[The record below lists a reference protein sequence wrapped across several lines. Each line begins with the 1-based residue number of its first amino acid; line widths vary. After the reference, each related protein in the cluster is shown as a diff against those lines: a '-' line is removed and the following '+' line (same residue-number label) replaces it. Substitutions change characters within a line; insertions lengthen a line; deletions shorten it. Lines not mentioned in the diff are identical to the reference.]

1 MHQQTATVDHL
12 PKMYSQ
18 EGSETTLQ
26 QSDRWKVFHDDLLE
40 PQFYPDPLMFRNS
53 LQNLTR
59 DDIELLKNLTSSKA
73 TIRVLAPYLQIMRK
87 KIIESAAKKP
97 RLHKPKAVSSGVF
110 IDKKVNAQFTSVS
123 PDISEKLEMIVSIHD
138 TADVLQLLLQAK
150 TVVSYLVNPARN
162 EIFQSPRHVEST
174 TGTLTRTIEDGTTM
188 AAHVAFT
195 KSYSVSENV
204 AADPKYPL
212 GVGFPDSLVKFA
224 LCVPIKTPDNKVV
237 GVYEL
242 TRDAFD
248 VPFDNKDVQLALA
261 VTSWMGVA
269 ILQNSLYTNI
279 IKKQEITSYLAQ
291 LTDHYH
297 AGTVDVS
304 KTLSDITIF
313 ARETI
318 GAERCNLFMV
328 KKRTKGSFTL
338 EEYDQGMDRSMSMY
352 KRRTK
357 RVINSDVSTLGKVL
371 LKKIAMKT
379 HTVVSEVIVDGNP
392 VRSELCVPIFSN
404 KEPIGALQLTN
415 KRAAKEFDQLDLETL
430 EIFATYCSL
439 NMTHLNLHEKLRKS
453 ELNNRIYQEMLFHH
467 IKPCVHDQDAV
478 KHYSSELPD
487 QFFSFSYYPSPDDTP
502 KLVEMTINMFH
513 EVLGDSFMVLNNV
526 PKFVLTVKNCY
537 RPNPYHNYVHAFGV
551 THAMANIIT
560 RYHRVFTGLERKGLM
575 VAALCHDVDHRGY
588 NNNFLQLTQHHLVS
602 LYESS
607 PLENHHFAVAKL
619 IIQQC
624 GMFKY
629 LTTPIYNDLLA
640 EVYEAIIATDLS
652 LYFQCKIELMKIA
665 EEKTFTF
672 VNVDHRRLVKNLM
685 MTACDLSGQTK
696 PLATCQKI
704 TEDVYEEFYQQ
715 GDVEKKMGYVPLPT
729 MDREKK
735 DFLFENQV
743 QFLSVIVI
751 PCMETVSRI
760 FNTISPMV
768 RETKELLQEW
778 KELLQIKEESLWEP
792 GKSLSLKPKL

>member
-1 MHQQTATVDHL
+1 
-12 PKMYSQ
+12 MYSDDASDTNGEQ
-18 EGSETTLQ
+18 G
-26 QSDRWKVFHDDLLE
+26 DRWKVFHDDLLE

-53 LQNLTR
+53 LQNLTK
-59 DDIELLKNLTSSKA
+59 DDIELLNNLTSSKA

-87 KIIESAAKKP
+87 KIIESASKSP
-97 RLHKPKAVSSGVF
+97 RRHKPKTVNSGVF
-110 IDKKVNAQFTSVS
+110 IDKKVSAQFTSVS

-138 TADVLQLLLQAK
+138 TADVLQLLLRAK

-195 KSYSVSENV
+195 RSYSVSDNV
-204 AADPKYPL
+204 TADPNYPL
-212 GVGFPDSLVKFA
+212 GVGFPDSSVKFA
-224 LCVPIKTPDNKVV
+224 LCVPIKTPENMVV

-248 VPFDNKDVQLALA
+248 VPFDNRDVQLALA

-269 ILQNSLYTNI
+269 ILQNSLYTSI
-279 IKKQEITSYLAQ
+279 IKKQEITNYLTQ

-297 AGTVDVS
+297 AGTVDER

-318 GAERCNLFMV
+318 GAERCNLFVV
-328 KKRTKGSFTL
+328 KKKTKGSFTL
-338 EEYDQGMDRSMSMY
+338 EEYDQGVDSSMTMH

-357 RVINSDVSTLGKVL
+357 RFINSDGSTLGKVL
-371 LKKIAMKT
+371 LRKMAMKT
-379 HTVVSEVIVDGNP
+379 SAVVSDVNLDGNP
-392 VRSELCVPIFSN
+392 ARSVLCVPIFSN
-404 KEPIGALQLTN
+404 KEPIGAIQLTN
-415 KRAAKEFDQLDLETL
+415 KRAAIEFDHLDVETL
-430 EIFATYCSL
+430 TIFATYCSL
-439 NMTHLNLHEKLRKS
+439 NMTHLNLHEKLNKS
-453 ELNNRIYQEMLFHH
+453 ELNNRVVQEMLFHH
-467 IKPCVHDQDAV
+467 IKPCVHDQEAV
-478 KHYSSELPD
+478 KHHSPDLPD

-526 PKFVLTVKNCY
+526 PKFILTVKNCY
-537 RPNPYHNYVHAFGV
+537 RPNPYHNFVHAFGV
-551 THAMANIIT
+551 AHAMANIIT

-607 PLENHHFAVAKL
+607 SLENHHFAVAKM
-619 IIQQC
+619 IIHQC
-624 GMFKY
+624 GLFNYFTK
-629 LTTPIYNDLLA
+629 PIYNDLLV

-652 LYFQCKIELMKIA
+652 LYFQCRIELMKVA

-672 VNVDHRRLVKNLM
+672 VNVEHRRLVKNLM

-704 TEDVYEEFYQQ
+704 TEDVYEEFFQQ

-729 MDREKK
+729 MDRDKK

-751 PCMETVSRI
+751 PCVETVSRI

-768 RETKELLQEW
+768 RETKDLLQQW
-778 KELLQIKEESLWEP
+778 KELLLIKEDSLWEP
-792 GKSLSLKPKL
+792 GKSLSIKPKL

>member
-1 MHQQTATVDHL
+1 MYGEEVSENAL
-12 PKMYSQ
+12 PQ
-18 EGSETTLQ
+18 G
-26 QSDRWKVFHDDLLE
+26 DRWRVTHDDLLE

-87 KIIESAAKKP
+87 KIIESAAKSP
-97 RLHKPKAVSSGVF
+97 RPHKPKAVHSGVF

-123 PDISEKLEMIVSIHD
+123 PDISEKLEMIASIHD
-138 TADVLQLLLQAK
+138 TADVLHLLLGAK

-195 KSYSVSENV
+195 KSYSVSDIV
-204 AADPKYPL
+204 TADPRYPL
-212 GVGFPDSLVKFA
+212 GVGFPDTLVRFA

-242 TRDAFD
+242 TRDAFG
-248 VPFDNKDVQLALA
+248 VQFENKDVQLALA
-261 VTSWMGVA
+261 VTGWMGVA
-269 ILQNSLYTNI
+269 ILQNNLYTSLV
-279 IKKQEITSYLAQ
+279 KKQEITNYLTQ
-291 LTDHYH
+291 LTDYYH
-297 AGTVDVS
+297 AGIVDVS

-318 GAERCNLFMV
+318 GAERCNLFVV
-328 KKRTKGSFTL
+328 KKHTKGSFTL
-338 EEYDQGMDRSMSMY
+338 EEYDQGMDNSMALH

-357 RVINSDVSTLGKVL
+357 RFVNNDVSTLGKVL
-371 LKKIAMKT
+371 LRKMAMKT
-379 HTVVSEVIVDGNP
+379 HAVAAEVNVDGNP
-392 VRSELCVPIFSN
+392 IRSTLCVPILSN
-404 KEPIGALQLTN
+404 KEPIGAIQLTN
-415 KRAAKEFDQLDLETL
+415 KRAAIEFDQMDVETL
-430 EIFATYCSL
+430 EIFATFCSL
-439 NMTHLNLHEKLRKS
+439 NMTHLNLHEKLKKS
-453 ELNNRIYQEMLFHH
+453 ELNNRVVQEMLFHH
-467 IKPCVHDQDAV
+467 IKPCVHDQEAV
-478 KHYSSELPD
+478 KNHSQNLPD
-487 QFFSFSYYPSPDDTP
+487 QFFTFSYYPSPDDTP

-526 PKFVLTVKNCY
+526 PKFILTVKNCY

-602 LYESS
+602 LYDSS
-607 PLENHHFAVAKL
+607 PLENHHFAVAKM

-624 GMFKY
+624 GLFNY
-629 LTTPIYNDLLA
+629 FTRSIYNDLLT
-640 EVYEAIIATDLS
+640 EVYEAIIATDLA
-652 LYFQCKIELMKIA
+652 LYFQCRIELMKIA

-672 VNVDHRRLVKNLM
+672 VNTEHRRLVKNLM

-704 TEDVYEEFYQQ
+704 TEDVYEEFFQQ
-715 GDVEKKMGYVPLPT
+715 GDVEKKMGYIPLPT

-751 PCMETVSRI
+751 PCVETISRI
-760 FNTISPMV
+760 FSSISPMV
-768 RETKELLQEW
+768 RDTKDLLNQW
-778 KELLQIKEESLWEP
+778 KELLIIKDDDLWEP
-792 GKSLSLKPKL
+792 GKSLSIQPKM